1 MNAEIVAVGT
11 ELLLGQI
18 ANTNAQHI
26 SQALAD
32 LGIGVY
38 FHTTVGDNLERM
50 VDTLRRALERSDLV
64 IVTGGLGPTPDDITR
79 DALAEL
85 LNTPLIRN
93 ERLVQELRDFFTQRG
108 REMPEDNVRQADVP
122 EGAELIEPVGTA
134 PGFWLEPDDK
144 LLFVLPGVPW
154 EMHDMLEKAV
164 LPELRKRSG
173 DGTIHSRHVLVMGL
187 GESATHDRIKD
198 IVDAQTNPTIAYLA
212 AWGQVRVRIT
222 ARAESKEEAE
232 SLIEPVEREIRTR
245 LGKYAARGSHETIAS
260 ALGEMLRDRK
270 ATLAAAESL
279 TGGLIGEIVT
289 ETEGSSDFFEG
300 SLVTYSTDSKAE
312 VAGIDRKILETK
324 GAVSEET
331 AKALA
336 EAAAE
341 RFGADVGVSATGV
354 AGPTEQE
361 GKPVGLVY
369 VGATFNGRTEVRHVR
384 GYGDRGSIRRIAA
397 NSALDL
403 ARRLL
408 EGQLEEE

>member
-38 FHTTVGDNLERM
+38 FHTTVGDNRERM
-50 VDTLRRALERSDLV
+50 VDTLRRALDRSDVV

-79 DALAEL
+79 EAVAEL
-85 LNTPLIRN
+85 LGLRLIRD

-108 REMPEDNVRQADVP
+108 REMPEDNVRQADIP
-122 EGAELIEPVGTA
+122 EGANLIEPVGTA
-134 PGFWLEPDDK
+134 PGFWLEPDGK
-144 LLFVLPGVPW
+144 LFFVLPGVPW
-154 EMHDMLEKAV
+154 EMHDMLERSV
-164 LPELRKRSG
+164 LPELRERSG
-173 DGTIHSRHVLVMGL
+173 GGTIHSRHVLVMGL

-222 ARAESKEEAE
+222 ARAGSKEEAE
-232 SLIEPVEREIRTR
+232 RLIEPVEEQIRSR
-245 LGKYAARGSHETIAS
+245 LGKYAARGNHESIAS
-260 ALGEMLRDRK
+260 ALGELLRERNAK
-270 ATLAAAESL
+270 LAAAESL
-279 TGGLIGEIVT
+279 TGGFIGEIVT
-289 ETEGSSDFFEG
+289 DTEGSSDFFEG
-300 SLVTYSTDSKAE
+300 SLVTYSTDSKAG
-312 VAGIDRKILETK
+312 VAGVDRAILESK

-331 AKALA
+331 ARALA

-341 RFGADVGVSATGV
+341 KFGADVGVSATGV

-369 VGATFNGRTEVRHVR
+369 VGATVNGRTEVRQVR
-384 GYGDRGSIRRIAA
+384 GYGDRASIRRIAA

-408 EGQLEEE
+408 ESSEES